1 MFGVRHDRWC
11 VSMISAKLGETGSF
25 GANHMS
31 VANNEDTDKTSASC
45 L

>member
-11 VSMISAKLGETGSF
+11 VSMISAKLGETGS
-25 GANHMS
+25 NHMS